1 MSSGILYSVAEPVD
15 PDLSKQR
22 STSSS
27 WVKQVLYEQLD
38 PKDEGIL
45 FLRTSVSTTQ
55 RHSTDSEDLNV
66 EQHPNDNLK
75 YQKGV
80 TCDTSVSGIRIGH
93 ILHSVVTLL
102 HKLCLNNLCCW

>member
-1 MSSGILYSVAEPVD
+1 MSSLTLKMKAFCSFERRSVLPNVTA
-15 PDLSKQR
+15 
-22 STSSS
+22 
-27 WVKQVLYEQLD
+27 
-38 PKDEGIL
+38 
-45 FLRTSVSTTQ
+45 
-55 RHSTDSEDLNV
+55 HDSEDLNV